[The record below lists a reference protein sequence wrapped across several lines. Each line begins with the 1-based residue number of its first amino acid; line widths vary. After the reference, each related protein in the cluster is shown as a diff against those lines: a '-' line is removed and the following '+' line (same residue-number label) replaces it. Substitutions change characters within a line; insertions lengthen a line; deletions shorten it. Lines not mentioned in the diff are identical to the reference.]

1 MLLRVLTWRYP
12 SFSISDIQQ
21 ETINTTNSSITMN
34 MNQSMKC
41 NKLNFIYTSFFEL
54 KEHACR
60 RLYGDQNITK
70 ARTVKLWRYLRKGEN
85 HIYWMLETYILVH
98 QVQRLHK
105 TLLGTWVRQTPANNC
120 QKLRENLTT

>member
-1 MLLRVLTWRYP
+1 MIWYCLNIVYVTE
-12 SFSISDIQQ
+12 SFDLKVSELFYLFDIQQ

-41 NKLNFIYTSFFEL
+41 NKLNFIYTLFFEL

-70 ARTVKLWRYLRKGEN
+70 ASNGKIMKIFKKRWEPHLLDATPS
-85 HIYWMLETYILVH
+85 
-98 QVQRLHK
+98 VQK
-105 TLLGTWVRQTPANNC
+105 Y
-120 QKLRENLTT
+120 KMF